1 MDHKDKWKMQIIKLL
16 EDSIRENLDD
26 LVFGTEFLVTTPK
39 IQSTDQKNGKF
50 NLIKIKNSWSSLGA

>member
-1 MDHKDKWKMQIIKLL
+1 MQIIKLL
-16 EDSIRENLDD
+16 EDNIGENLDD